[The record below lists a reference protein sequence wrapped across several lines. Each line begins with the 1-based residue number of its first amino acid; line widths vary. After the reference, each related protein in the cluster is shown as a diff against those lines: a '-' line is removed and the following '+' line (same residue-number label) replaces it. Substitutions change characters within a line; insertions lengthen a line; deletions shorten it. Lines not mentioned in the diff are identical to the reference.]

1 MSRTYI
7 LVSFL
12 VAVCFIVMSALF
24 TVDERQKALV
34 LQFGEVIKIIEKP
47 GLATKIPF
55 IQTVV
60 KYDGRILPLDTLP
73 LEVTMKDNRRFDVDA
88 FARWRIAD
96 VKAFRRAVGS
106 GGAGAAAS
114 RLEQIL
120 NAELRTT
127 LGEVNSSELLSVN
140 RVKLMNTIRD
150 SARSKA
156 SALGVD
162 IIDVRIKRADLPIEN
177 LNATFSRMRA
187 EREQDTAKLIAEGN
201 EAAKRATSLA
211 DRTVVE
217 TLSEAQKNADIVR
230 GEADAERNSIFAEA
244 FGRDP
249 EFFAFYRSLTA
260 YENSLKGSNSTLVI
274 SPDSEFFDYLK
285 SASIPT
291 EK

>member
-150 SARSKA
+150 SARAKA

>member
-7 LVSFL
+7 FVSFL

-24 TVDERQKALV
+24 TVDEREKALV

-47 GLATKIPF
+47 GLNAKIPF

-150 SARSKA
+150 TARAKA

-217 TLSEAQKNADIVR
+217 TVSEAQKNAEIVR

-285 SASIPT
+285 SASTPT
-291 EK
+291 E

>member
-12 VAVCFIVMSALF
+12 VAVCFIAMSALF

-140 RVKLMNTIRD
+140 RVKLMNIIRD
-150 SARSKA
+150 SARAKA

>member
-1 MSRTYI
+1 
-7 LVSFL
+7 
-12 VAVCFIVMSALF
+12 
-24 TVDERQKALV
+24 VDEREKALV

-47 GLATKIPF
+47 GLNAKIPF

-150 SARSKA
+150 TARAKA

-217 TLSEAQKNADIVR
+217 TVSEAQKNAEIVR

-285 SASIPT
+285 SASTPT
-291 EK
+291 E

>member
-12 VAVCFIVMSALF
+12 VAVCFIAMSALF

-150 SARSKA
+150 SARAKA

-230 GEADAERNSIFAEA
+230 GEADAERNYIFAEA

>member
-7 LVSFL
+7 FVSFL

-24 TVDERQKALV
+24 TVDEREKALV

-47 GLATKIPF
+47 GLNAKIPF

-150 SARSKA
+150 TARAKA

-217 TLSEAQKNADIVR
+217 TVSEAQKNAEIVR

>member
-7 LVSFL
+7 FVSFL

-24 TVDERQKALV
+24 TVDEREKALV

-47 GLATKIPF
+47 GLNAKIPF

-150 SARSKA
+150 TARAKA

-217 TLSEAQKNADIVR
+217 TVSEAQKNAEIVR

-260 YENSLKGSNSTLVI
+260 YENSLQGSNSTLVI

-285 SASIPT
+285 SASMPT
-291 EK
+291 E

>member
-12 VAVCFIVMSALF
+12 VAVCFIAMSALF

-150 SARSKA
+150 SARAKA

-249 EFFAFYRSLTA
+249 EFFAFYRLLTA

>member
-12 VAVCFIVMSALF
+12 VAVCFIAMSALF

-217 TLSEAQKNADIVR
+217 TVSEAQKNAEIVR

-285 SASIPT
+285 SASTPT
-291 EK
+291 E

>member
-7 LVSFL
+7 FVSFL

-24 TVDERQKALV
+24 TVDEREKALV

-47 GLATKIPF
+47 GLNAKIPF

-150 SARSKA
+150 SARAKA

>member
-24 TVDERQKALV
+24 TVDEREKALV

-47 GLATKIPF
+47 GLNAKIPF

-150 SARSKA
+150 TARAKA

-217 TLSEAQKNADIVR
+217 TVSEAQKNAEIVR

-285 SASIPT
+285 SASTPT
-291 EK
+291 E

>member
-150 SARSKA
+150 SARAKA

-187 EREQDTAKLIAEGN
+187 ERQQDTAKLIAEGN

-285 SASIPT
+285 STSIPT

>member
-12 VAVCFIVMSALF
+12 VAVCFIAMSALF

-285 SASIPT
+285 SAAIPT

>member
-7 LVSFL
+7 FVSFL
-12 VAVCFIVMSALF
+12 VAICFIVMSALF
-24 TVDERQKALV
+24 TVDEREKALV

-47 GLATKIPF
+47 GLNAKIPF

-150 SARSKA
+150 TARAKA

-201 EAAKRATSLA
+201 EAAKKSY
-211 DRTVVE
+211 V
-217 TLSEAQKNADIVR
+217 S
-230 GEADAERNSIFAEA
+230 S
-244 FGRDP
+244 
-249 EFFAFYRSLTA
+249 RS
-260 YENSLKGSNSTLVI
+260 YCC
-274 SPDSEFFDYLK
+274 
-285 SASIPT
+285 
-291 EK
+291 

>member
-12 VAVCFIVMSALF
+12 VAICFIVMSALF

-217 TLSEAQKNADIVR
+217 TVSEAQKNAEIVR

-285 SASIPT
+285 SASTPT
-291 EK
+291 E

>member
-12 VAVCFIVMSALF
+12 VAVCFIAMSALF

-34 LQFGEVIKIIEKP
+34 LQFGEVIKIIDKP
-47 GLATKIPF
+47 GLAIKIPF

-150 SARSKA
+150 SARAKA

>member
-150 SARSKA
+150 SARAKA

-285 SASIPT
+285 SASNPT
-291 EK
+291 E

>member
-150 SARSKA
+150 SARAKA

-260 YENSLKGSNSTLVI
+260 YENSLYFNYPWLCSGLGGSGFSFSTI
-274 SPDSEFFDYLK
+274 
-285 SASIPT
+285 AI
-291 EK
+291 

>member
-140 RVKLMNTIRD
+140 RVKLMNIIRD
-150 SARSKA
+150 SARAKA

>member
-150 SARSKA
+150 TARAKA

>member
-150 SARSKA
+150 SARAKA

-285 SASIPT
+285 SASIPS
-291 EK
+291 ES

>member
-150 SARSKA
+150 SARAKA

-291 EK
+291 EE